1 MFDQNIEYEIKRIY
15 NGSGAKGLFSFI
27 IIEDKKKPNSKY
39 ADKVTVCVWGQNV
52 DAVQGDSFIIKGYA
66 PFGMVAKKD
75 QKGEWSKEQQ
85 CVCKDFEIVK
95 SNGVSNPNGSLPP
108 QLTELPQSSEGDL
121 PF

>member
-27 IIEDKKKPNSKY
+27 TIEDKKKPNSKY

-95 SNGVSNPNGSLPP
+95 NGAKQSDTAIP
-108 QLTELPQSSEGDL
+108 QMTELPQSSEDNL